1 MKKDWL
7 LLKNLKS
14 TGMVN
19 VESDLYYLLRAAI
32 NNGGVENI
40 NIGTIDIN
48 LDHSHLDELFTS
60 PDNQTNKKLL
70 FGIIQTTDEFK
81 DKISF

>member
-1 MKKDWL
+1 MD
-7 LLKNLKS
+7 
-14 TGMVN
+14 
-19 VESDLYYLLRAAI
+19 
-32 NNGGVENI
+32 GGVENI

-60 PDNQTNKKLL
+60 PYSQTNKKLL